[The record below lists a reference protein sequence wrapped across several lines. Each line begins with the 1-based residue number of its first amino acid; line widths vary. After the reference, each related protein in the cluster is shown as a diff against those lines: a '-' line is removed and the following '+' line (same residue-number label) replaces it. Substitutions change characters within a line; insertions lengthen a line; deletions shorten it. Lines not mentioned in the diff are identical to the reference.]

1 MFERGVRRMKRMLCR
16 NEYEKKTKSCSNIN
30 IFSIFGFVMFILRFQ
45 ERCHLSQWFGGTLCY
60 NKKISRGRK
69 RRKEKSTRN
78 KIPAQTNPMFT
89 DVWNLPFRVF
99 QTTKRLKKYLC
110 LLHSAHTHI
119 HHYLLDNRYSHPHLD
134 SLVLSTRKMCIDNTF
149 LNKSLLLCNIHNIS
163 APLKSLNMYGT
174 HYVGFFII
182 SQIVYPHQSR

>member
-1 MFERGVRRMKRMLCR
+1 MKRMLCR

-110 LLHSAHTHI
+110 LLHSAHTHT
-119 HHYLLDNRYSHPHLD
+119 
-134 SLVLSTRKMCIDNTF
+134 SLFARQSLFTSPFRFTCA
-149 LNKSLLLCNIHNIS
+149 LNAQN
-163 APLKSLNMYGT
+163 
-174 HYVGFFII
+174 
-182 SQIVYPHQSR
+182 VYR